1 MQLQNPNKTIQS
13 IGIPFTALLS
23 VVFGL
28 LLVSFPIGI
37 YVLFETNVGDDINFE
52 YPLTHLDLFDGTA
65 FYKSPLDVSIG
76 DAFTVLWTF
85 YLVLFAIAILG
96 PRHNF
101 FKTLSPIISFGKY
114 DARVNYMIGITKWFS
129 ILILIS
135 TLINY
140 VQEGIG
146 LEIVPPI
153 AENNLIQFFYV
164 SLAPLMEEFGFRLI
178 LIGVPLF
185 ALYSTKS
192 SLKYFVKC
200 LWSPTNL
207 DIFDAKKAFFL
218 IIFVSILFGFAHIA
232 FGDSWS
238 TGKFAQATASGIILG
253 WVYLRYGFVVSI
265 LIHWATNYFVF
276 SYANFISQINIISI
290 EDAFSHSLMSTL
302 EILLLVTGIFSMC
315 LLVVNRF
322 SSEKESTLEI

>member
-1 MQLQNPNKTIQS
+1 MQNPNKIIQS

-37 YVLFETNVGDDINFE
+37 YVIFETNVGGDLNFE
-52 YPLTHLDLFDGTA
+52 YPLTHLDIFIGAD
-65 FYKSPLDVSIG
+65 FYKSSLDVSIG
-76 DAFTVLWTF
+76 DAFVVLWTF
-85 YLVLFAIAILG
+85 YLVFFVIALLG

-114 DARVNYMIGITKWFS
+114 DTRVNYMIGVAKWFS

-146 LEIVPPI
+146 LEIVPPM

-164 SLAPLMEEFGFRLI
+164 SLAPLIEEFGFRLI

-185 ALYSTKS
+185 ALYSTKP
-192 SLKYFVKC
+192 SLKYFLRC
-200 LWSPTNL
+200 LWSPANL
-207 DIFDAKKAFFL
+207 NIYDPKKAFL
-218 IIFVSILFGFAHIA
+218 LVILVGIIFGFSHIA

-238 TGKFAQATASGIILG
+238 TGKFAQAAASGIILG
-253 WVYLRYGFVVSI
+253 WAYLRYGFVVSL
-265 LIHWATNYFVF
+265 LIHWAANYFVF
-276 SYANFISQINIISI
+276 SYANFISQINVISI

-302 EILLLVTGIFSMC
+302 EILLLVTGIFSVC
-315 LLVVNRF
+315 ILIVNKF
-322 SSEKESTLEI
+322 YSKKESTLEV